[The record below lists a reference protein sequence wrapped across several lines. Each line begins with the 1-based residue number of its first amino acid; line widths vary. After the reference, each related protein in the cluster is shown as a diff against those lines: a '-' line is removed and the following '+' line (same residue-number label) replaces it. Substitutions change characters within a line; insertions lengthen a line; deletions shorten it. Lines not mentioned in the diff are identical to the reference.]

1 MSDFHFHG
9 PSVEEEIK
17 SQNRGLLLEEAD
29 LHSIVNM
36 TLLKSQFICGSQHQL
51 SSQVVV
57 CCLVTKWCPTH

>member
-1 MSDFHFHG
+1 MSERLSLSWTKRG
-9 PSVEEEIK
+9 GEIK

-36 TLLKSQFICGSQHQL
+36 TLLKSQFICGSKHQL

-57 CCLVTKWCPTH
+57 CCLVTK